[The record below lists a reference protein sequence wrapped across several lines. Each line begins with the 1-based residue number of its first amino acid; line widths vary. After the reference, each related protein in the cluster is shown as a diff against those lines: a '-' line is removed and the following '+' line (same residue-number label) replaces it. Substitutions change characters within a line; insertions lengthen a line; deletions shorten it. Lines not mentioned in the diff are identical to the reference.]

1 VPVAASFGREG
12 SLPCPPPPMIP
23 WAVPLGN
30 GPVVGF
36 GQVDEVHPFLLLGP
50 LAGDSL
56 AGPAHGLPAQ
66 RSGPREV
73 AGSAHRSH
81 FKAMWLSRGC
91 RDPSLG
97 F

>member
-1 VPVAASFGREG
+1 VPAAATFGGEG
-12 SLPCPPPPMIP
+12 TLPFPPPLMIQ
-23 WAVPLGN
+23 WAMPLGN

-50 LAGDSL
+50 LAGNLL
-56 AGPAHGLPAQ
+56 AGPAHGLLAQ
-66 RSGPREV
+66 RPGPREV

-91 RDPSLG
+91 CDPLLG